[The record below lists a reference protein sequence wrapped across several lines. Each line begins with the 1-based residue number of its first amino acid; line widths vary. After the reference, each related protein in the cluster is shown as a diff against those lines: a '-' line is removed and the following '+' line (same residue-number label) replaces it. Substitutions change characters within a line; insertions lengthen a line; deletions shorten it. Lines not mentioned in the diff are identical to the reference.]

1 MGWSRGRWCYRGDR
15 AGLSGCCRVSVNE
28 ESKTWRTYLVSKA
41 EERRVD
47 RPSQESKKPP
57 DTKTEESFQG
67 EKGAAKRQ
75 WPSSEVGEK
84 PDVNPEKKFA
94 IPQIIITTPSKET
107 VISYGSMG
115 MQEQRTI
122 QERAEQG
129 PYSRHRNPST
139 VDAYNIQTTE

>member
-1 MGWSRGRWCYRGDR
+1 M
-15 AGLSGCCRVSVNE
+15 GLSKSKRKLGKDE
-28 ESKTWRTYLVSKA
+28 ESKTRRSYLVSKA

-47 RPSQESKKPP
+47 RPSQESKKPSE
-57 DTKTEESFQG
+57 TKPAESFRE

-84 PDVNPEKKFA
+84 RDVSRKKFD

-122 QERAEQG
+122 REQAEQG

>member
-1 MGWSRGRWCYRGDR
+1 M
-15 AGLSGCCRVSVNE
+15 GLSKSKRKLAKDE
-28 ESKTWRTYLVSKA
+28 ESKTRRSYIVPKA

-57 DTKTEESFQG
+57 DTKLAESFRE

-75 WPSSEVGEK
+75 WPSSQWGEK
-84 PDVNPEKKFA
+84 PDVNPEKKKFA
-94 IPQIIITTPSKET
+94 LPQIIITTPSKET
-107 VISYGSMG
+107 VISYGSTG

-122 QERAEQG
+122 RERAEQG

-139 VDAYNIQTTE
+139 VDAYSIQTTE

>member
-1 MGWSRGRWCYRGDR
+1 M
-15 AGLSGCCRVSVNE
+15 GLSKSKRKLGKDE
-28 ESKTWRTYLVSKA
+28 ESKTRRGYIVPKA

-57 DTKTEESFQG
+57 DTKLAESFRE

-75 WPSSEVGEK
+75 WPSSEWGEK
-84 PDVNPEKKFA
+84 PDVNPEKKKFA

-107 VISYGSMG
+107 VISYGSTG

-122 QERAEQG
+122 RERAEQG

-139 VDAYNIQTTE
+139 VDAYSIQTTE